1 MRILMA
7 MAGLGGGGA
16 EGFFERLTHAF
27 RDHGQQVSVAL
38 RPHAARVARLREAGV
53 PVHPMR
59 FGGPLDL
66 RTGYRLR
73 NLIKHEEPDVVL
85 SFMSRAA
92 GFVPASGNR
101 FVHVARLGGYYP
113 LENFRSADHL
123 VCNTQDICDWLIAA
137 GAETA
142 KVSHIPN
149 FVDRGSAPPLSRATF
164 DTPADAPLV
173 VALGRLHRNK
183 AFDTLLEAMVRNPTL
198 WLWLAGD
205 GPERAALEAQAARLG
220 LNERV
225 RFLGWLEN
233 PGPAIAAADIVA
245 VPSRHEP
252 LGNVVLEA
260 WSYAKPVVAAAST
273 GPAALIDDGVD
284 GLLVPVDDPGA
295 LAAAL
300 ADAARNADVPSKIG
314 TAGMKKLA
322 AEFSPALV
330 VRQYVELFETLLKR
344 KMA

>member
-16 EGFFERLTHAF
+16 EGFFERLAAAF
-27 RDHGQQVSVAL
+27 RDHGHPISVAI
-38 RPHAARVARLREAGV
+38 RPHAERVARLTDAGV
-53 PVHPMR
+53 PIETLR

-66 RTGYRLR
+66 HTRYRLR
-73 NLIKHEEPDVVL
+73 NLIKQEAPDVVL

-92 GFVPASGNR
+92 GFVPAPGDR
-101 FVHVARLGGYYP
+101 FVHVARLGGYYA
-113 LENFRSADHL
+113 LKNFKSADHL

-137 GAETA
+137 GAEPD

-149 FVDRGSAPPLSRATF
+149 FVDKGDAAPLSRAKV

-173 VALGRLHRNK
+173 VALGRLHTNK
-183 AFDTLLEAMVRNPTL
+183 AFDVLLEAMALQPSL

-205 GPERAALEAQAARLG
+205 GPERAALEARATALG
-220 LNERV
+220 IGERV
-225 RFLGWLEN
+225 RFLGWLER

-260 WSYAKPVVAAAST
+260 WSYGKPVVAAAST
-273 GPAALIDDGVD
+273 GPAALIDNGVD
-284 GLLVPVDDPGA
+284 GLLVPVDDASA
-295 LAAAL
+295 LATVL
-300 ADAARNADVPSKIG
+300 AEATGNADVTKVLG
-314 TAGMKKLA
+314 AAGMTKLGA
-322 AEFSPALV
+322 GFAPALIV
-330 VRQYVELFETLLKR
+330 QQYIELFDSLLKR